1 MKIMKKTVIITLLVL
16 CAAAGLSSC
25 RQPNELPPLTDG
37 YATKYILPD
46 PEDLT
51 AAERL
56 SLQEMEEEYDNAIK

>member
-1 MKIMKKTVIITLLVL
+1 MKKTIIITVL
-16 CAAAGLSSC
+16 TIAGTLGLTSC

-51 AAERL
+51 AADRL
-56 SLQEMEEEYDNAIK
+56 LIEQMEEEYENAIK

>member
-1 MKIMKKTVIITLLVL
+1 MKKTVIITLLLL

-51 AAERL
+51 SAER
-56 SLQEMEEEYDNAIK
+56 QTITEMEEEYENAIK